1 MVLEIKRLLSKG
13 EYRGNFSF
21 DYQPDEQA
29 LLVPLCRVEGAVK
42 VEGEYEI
49 FEDGE
54 VEIALKLSYKL
65 VGQCSYCLKDA
76 SSQIEFSSD
85 VLFVTDDSDLDNYVY
100 DGNRLDLSKAVNDA
114 MLFSQP
120 SVLLCKECESEQ

>member
-13 EYRGNFSF
+13 EYSGNFSF
-21 DYQPDEQA
+21 DYQPDA
-29 LLVPLCRVEGAVK
+29 TNILIPLCNLEGGVK
-42 VEGEYEI
+42 VEGDYEI

-54 VEIALKLSYKL
+54 VEVTLRLSYKL
-65 VGQCSYCLKDA
+65 VGQCSYCLKEA
-76 SSQIEFSSD
+76 SENIKFSSD
-85 VLFVTDDSDLDNYVY
+85 VLFVTDKEDIDNYYY

-120 SVLLCKECESEQ
+120 SVLLCSECSSEK